1 MERSKSVRFR
11 DSSLTAAALAVA
23 LVLGLGSASR
33 ADELAEK
40 GRTISKQHQQA
51 VVTVQVLVRSRVSMP
66 GMAAQ
71 TNESHHSISGTVV
84 SPSGLTAVSL
94 SALDPGQAL
103 KTMAAARDP
112 RLKVETELVTI
123 NLLLAD
129 GSQAAAE
136 PALRD
141 AELDLA
147 LLRPKTKLPAP
158 VAAVDLTQSGQAE
171 VLEQV
176 VALNRLGPA
185 AGRGYSASAERIA
198 AIVEQPRRV
207 YIPDANMTTA
217 TLGAPA
223 FTLDG
228 KLLGIFLIH
237 STGTNAPG
245 GALDT
250 PAESLTGIILPADA
264 ILKAI
269 QRVPAGEAKGTK

>member
-1 MERSKSVRFR
+1 MECFKSVMSRN
-11 DSSLTAAALAVA
+11 SALTAAGLALM
-23 LVLGLGSASR
+23 VLLGFGGAGR
-33 ADELAEK
+33 ADEIADK
-40 GRTISKQHQQA
+40 GRTIFKQHQQA

-66 GMAAQ
+66 GMTAQ
-71 TNESHHSISGTVV
+71 TNESRHSISGTVV
-84 SPSGLTAVSL
+84 NPSGLTAVSL

-112 RLKVETELVTI
+112 RLKVETELGTV

-129 GSQAAAE
+129 GRQAAAE
-136 PALRD
+136 VALRD

-147 LLRPKTKLPAP
+147 LLRPKTRPSAP
-158 VAAVDLTQSGQAE
+158 MAAVDLTQSGQAE
-171 VLEQV
+171 VLDQV

-198 AIVEQPRRV
+198 AVVEQPRRV

-269 QRVPAGEAKGTK
+269 QRVPAGELNGTK